1 MLKQFIGSHFHMKYT
16 PLPENEKER
25 LKVLHNSQVFDA
37 VYEAHFERITELT
50 SSICETGFAFITLLD
65 QNKQWYRSN
74 KFLTTEEIPIE
85 NDFYQQTIKG
95 SGILEVLNAS
105 NDNSFKPDRNHQYI
119 KIIYY
124 AGIPLID
131 SSGVTIGTLS
141 VFDTK
146 PGKELTLKQ
155 KKLMEL
161 LSQEVISLVNEV
173 KTKKELS
180 HFQKLYKLS
189 NDLICEADTNGSL
202 KRINPAF
209 TTLLGWSDEDLLNN
223 SFYNFIHPYDLQP
236 TNDEFK
242 KLALSKG
249 SVAFINRLKTKK
261 GEYRT
266 LQWNAIS
273 ETDSHKILAIGRD
286 ITKEKNLQ
294 QKILHNESKLKSL
307 VENVRGFM
315 FTHDLSGNFLFIN
328 NNGIQHLGF
337 TKTEMQSMNLID
349 LIPQVYHTSF
359 NEYLQKIKL
368 KGKAEG
374 LMTTRDKKGNH
385 NVWIY
390 NNTLD
395 NTTANKPYVI
405 CNAIDITETHNFI
418 RDLKNR
424 NKKLNQANNIAR
436 LGTWEL
442 DLSAQK
448 LIWSDITR
456 EIFEVDAYFEPNP
469 ETELSFYKS
478 GKSRDSRFN
487 ALNAAVLH
495 GNNWNLELELT
506 TAKGNNIFIRSI
518 GIPEIH
524 EGRCTKIIG
533 TVQDITKI
541 KEMEASLISA
551 KEDAEHANKA
561 KSEFLAN
568 MSHEIRTPLN
578 GIIGFTDLLIKTQLN
593 ETQQQYLS
601 IVAQS
606 GNALLNT
613 INDILDFS
621 KIEAGKLE
629 MNRSKFSLYEMAAES
644 ADVIKYQVQ
653 SKGLEMLLNISTDL
667 PKYIWADELR
677 LKQILINL
685 LGNAVKFTEKGEIEL
700 KVEALTNPELQEIK
714 FRFSVRDTGIG
725 INPDK
730 KLKIFD
736 AFSQEDASTTKR
748 YGGTGLGLT
757 ISNKL
762 LGLMNS
768 KLQVEST
775 RGKGSTFYFEIL
787 LQSESGEHA
796 NIQNIDAIKRVL
808 IVDDNTN
815 NRLII
820 NKMLSL
826 KQINSV
832 EAKNGAEAIKLI
844 SNGERFDVILMDYHM
859 PDLDGLETIKKIRE
873 ILKDTVKD
881 QPIVLLHSSSDEK
894 IIKICEELHVHHRLL
909 KPLKLKDMY
918 NVLFQV
924 ISKKPEK
931 HGSRLIEPERID
943 DAIQVLIAEDNA
955 VNMLLAKTIVRR
967 IAPNASIFEAK
978 NGLEALELY
987 KNTAIDIILM
997 DIQMPEMNGYE
1008 ATKKIRL
1015 TNDQIHVPIIA
1026 LTAGNVKGEKEKCFA
1041 AGMDDFISK
1050 PVVAHTIA
1058 LSLKKWLKNPK
1069 ENPHSNLPVSTS
1081 EDPDYHFNIELLKE
1095 YVGDD
1100 ARVLTKVLSLL
1111 RTELMNFSKEF
1122 KEHVLNKDLAKIQEL
1137 GHKMYDT
1144 SIVSGLTGLAVI
1156 AKKIGSLTTYNDAEI
1171 NSLLSSTSQEIKTAI
1186 SLIIK

>member
-1 MLKQFIGSHFHMKYT
+1 MKYT

-25 LKVLHNSQVFDA
+25 LKVLHNSQIFDA
-37 VYEAHFERITELT
+37 GYEAHFERITELT
-50 SSICETGFAFITLLD
+50 SSLCDTNIAFITLID
-65 QNKQWYRSN
+65 KNKQWYRSN
-74 KFLTTEEIPIE
+74 KIFTPEEIAIE
-85 NDFYQQTIKG
+85 NDFYKQTVKG
-95 SGILEVLNAS
+95 SGIFEVLNAAT
-105 NDNSFKPDRNHQYI
+105 DIRFKTNSNHQYI
-119 KIIYY
+119 KIAYY
-124 AGIPLID
+124 AGTPLID
-131 SSGVTIGTLS
+131 SNGENIGTLS

-146 PGKELTLKQ
+146 PRKELTTNQ
-155 KKLMEL
+155 KRLIEL
-161 LSQEVISLVNEV
+161 LSLEIISLVNEV
-173 KTKKELS
+173 KNKKELN
-180 HFQKLYKLS
+180 HFLKLYKLS
-189 NDLICEADTNGSL
+189 HDLICEVDISGTL

-209 TTLLGWSDEDLLNN
+209 TTTLGWSEQDLLNN
-223 SFYNFIHPYDLQP
+223 PFYNFIHPYDLQS
-236 TNDEFK
+236 TSDEFK
-242 KLALSKG
+242 RLG
-249 SVAFINRLKTKK
+249 SGKNAVNFTNRFKTKK
-261 GEYRT
+261 GEYKT
-266 LQWNAIS
+266 LQWSATS
-273 ETDSHKILAIGRD
+273 ETDSHKILAIARD
-286 ITKEKNLQ
+286 VTKEKNLQ
-294 QKILHNESKLKSL
+294 QKILLNENKLKSF
-307 VENVRGFM
+307 VENAQGFM
-315 FTHDLSGNFLFIN
+315 FTHDLSGNLLFIN
-328 NNGIQHLGF
+328 NNGAQHLGF
-337 TKTEMQSMNLID
+337 TKAELQSMNLYD
-349 LIPQVYHTSF
+349 LTPKEHHTLVTD
-359 NEYLQKIKL
+359 YLQDIRV

-374 LMTTRDKKGNH
+374 LMTTKHKKGKH
-385 NVWIY
+385 IIWIF
-390 NNTLD
+390 NCTLENTIS
-395 NTTANKPYVI
+395 NKPYVI
-405 CNAIDITETHNFI
+405 CNSIDITERHNLTKE
-418 RDLKNR
+418 LKSK
-424 NKKLNQANNIAR
+424 NKKLEESNSIAK
-436 LGTWEL
+436 LGSWEL
-442 DLSAQK
+442 DLNEQK
-448 LIWSDITR
+448 LAWSDITR
-456 EIFEVDAYFEPNP
+456 KIFEVDGDFEPTPDN
-469 ETELSFYKS
+469 ELLFYKE
-478 GKSRDSRFN
+478 GNSRDNRFN
-487 ALNAAVLH
+487 ALNAAVLR
-495 GNNWNLELELT
+495 GTKWDLELELS
-506 TAKGNNIFIRSI
+506 TAKGNDIWIRSI
-518 GIPEIH
+518 GIPDFH
-524 EGRCTKIIG
+524 EGRCFKIRG

-541 KEMEASLISA
+541 KNMEASLVSA
-551 KEDAEHANKA
+551 KEDAELANKA

-601 IVAQS
+601 IVTQS

-629 MNRSKFSLYEMAAES
+629 MNRSKFNLYEMAEES

-653 SKGLEMLLNISTDL
+653 SKGLEMLLNISSDL

-700 KVEALTNPELQEIK
+700 KVEALTNPELSEINY
-714 FRFSVRDTGIG
+714 RFAVRDTGIG

-775 RGKGSTFYFEIL
+775 LGKGSTFYFEIR
-787 LQSESGEHA
+787 LQSEPGESIE
-796 NIQNIDAIKRVL
+796 IQNLNTIKKVL

-826 KQINSV
+826 KQIKPV
-832 EAKNGAEAIKLI
+832 EANSGIEAIKLI
-844 SNGERFDVILMDYHM
+844 TNGERFDVILMDYHM

-881 QPIVLLHSSSDEK
+881 QPIILLHSSSDEK
-894 IIKICEELHVHHRLL
+894 IIKACENLNVNHRLL
-909 KPLKLKDMY
+909 KPIKLKDMY
-918 NVLFQV
+918 SSLFQV

-931 HGSRLIEPERID
+931 HSTSFQEPERMED
-943 DAIQVLIAEDNA
+943 PIQVLIAEDNA

-967 IAPNASIFEAK
+967 IAPNATIFEAK
-978 NGLEALELY
+978 NGLEALEHY
-987 KNTAIDIILM
+987 KNTKIDIILM

-1008 ATKKIRL
+1008 ATKKIRSVKHKAH
-1015 TNDQIHVPIIA
+1015 TPIIA

-1069 ENPHSNLPVSTS
+1069 EDPHSDLSLSPS
-1081 EDPDYHFNIELLKE
+1081 EDTDYHFNIELLKE

-1100 ARVLTKVLSLL
+1100 AGVLTKVLSLL

-1122 KEHVLNKDLAKIQEL
+1122 KEHAANKDLSKIQEL
-1137 GHKMYDT
+1137 GHKIYDT
-1144 SIVSGLTGLAVI
+1144 AIVSGLTALAVI
-1156 AKKIGSLTTYNDAEI
+1156 AKKIGSISTYNELEV
-1171 NSLLSSTSQEIKTAI
+1171 NNLLSSTRQEIKTAI
-1186 SLIIK
+1186 SLIVK